1 MPTAFLTDARH
12 AFVAVFGA
20 FVCTAMLV
28 SASAPAVALIA

>member
-1 MPTAFLTDARH
+1 MSTHFFAHARS

-28 SASAPAVALIA
+28 SASAPAVALVA

>member
-1 MPTAFLTDARH
+1 MTNALFTDARQ
-12 AFVAVFGA
+12 AMIAIFGA